1 MATTPSHPSD
11 DDLPPVYDELV
22 NIEQLDHGKYNPRC
36 VAPKEELVDS
46 IARDGIQ
53 QPLIV
58 WYDET
63 KEVYQVTDG
72 WQRYQAA
79 TQLGW
84 EKLPVVIHETA
95 LEALEAAESASIVRE
110 WSTYHWARYCQSTAK
125 EIAASSYNERIK
137 QVAARV
143 SKSESTVDRYLA
155 ALALPEEVH
164 VLLSEGPDGSEQ
176 EWQALQNHNETVR
189 RYGDLSWVVAAKLGR
204 TYRAGEI
211 SQGRAIA
218 LAANA
223 VCYELDLAT
232 SFVELGC
239 DEPEWPVQTIH
250 RLVQQNAEDGE
261 YLQVPRVSVP
271 LEKNQKQQVMKY
283 CAEKKTPL
291 SELVSSHLQEFA
303 EGLGETE

>member
-1 MATTPSHPSD
+1 MATTPSNPPD
-11 DDLPPVYDELV
+11 DDLPPGYDKLV
-22 NIEQLDHGKYNPRC
+22 NIEQLDHGEHNPRC
-36 VAPKEELVDS
+36 VAPKDELVDS
-46 IARDGIQ
+46 IARHGIQ

-63 KEVYQVTDG
+63 KEVYHVTDG

-84 EKLPVVIHETA
+84 EKLPVVTHDTA

-110 WSTYHWARYCQSTAK
+110 WSTYHWACHCQSAAK
-125 EIAASSYNERIK
+125 EITAQSYNERIK
-137 QVAARV
+137 QVATRV
-143 SKSESTVDRYLA
+143 SKSESTIDRYLA
-155 ALALPEEVH
+155 ALALPQEVH
-164 VLLSEGPDGSEQ
+164 ILFSEGPEGSEQ
-176 EWQALQNHNETVR
+176 EWQALENHNETVR
-189 RYGDLSWVVAAKLGR
+189 RYGDLSWVVAAKIGR
-204 TYRAGEI
+204 AYRAGEI
-211 SQGRAIA
+211 SQSRAIA

-250 RLVQQNAEDGE
+250 RLVQQNAGDGE

-271 LEKNQKQQVMKY
+271 LAKGQKQQVMEY
-283 CAEKKTPL
+283 CAEKRIPL
-291 SELVSSHLQEFA
+291 SELVSTHLQEFA
-303 EGLGETE
+303 EELGKTE